1 MKNLIFDI
9 EADGLTPSKIWCIVA
24 KDLDSN
30 TVYEY
35 GPDKLEEGIELLRN
49 AETLVGHNI
58 IGYDIPVI
66 EKLHKVKLTSN
77 VIDTLVLS
85 RLFQPVRENGHSLR
99 TWGYR
104 IGVHKKVQ
112 PDDFDC
118 YTPEMLSYC
127 RQDVLLNEQV
137 YLKLLEEGRGFNQES
152 IDLETNVAKIMY
164 EQEQTGFLFNIE
176 RASKLLAEL

>member
-30 TVYEY
+30 TIYEY

-66 EKLHKVKLTSN
+66 EKLHRVKLTSN

-85 RLFQPVRENGHSLR
+85 RLFQPVRENGHS
-99 TWGYR
+99 
-104 IGVHKKVQ
+104 
-112 PDDFDC
+112 
-118 YTPEMLSYC
+118 
-127 RQDVLLNEQV
+127 
-137 YLKLLEEGRGFNQES
+137 
-152 IDLETNVAKIMY
+152 
-164 EQEQTGFLFNIE
+164 
-176 RASKLLAEL
+176 